1 MKKGGTDWWLPEG
14 GAMGALIRATDWSGS
29 SPGEIARWPE
39 ALRLTIGIC
48 LDSQF
53 AIAVWWGKDLVQIY
67 NDAYRELIGE
77 TRHRSAFAQ
86 SAHTSLQEM
95 LPKLNDLVHQ
105 VMGCGEAVRG
115 HDLRLVIERNG
126 YPEERYFTFSF
137 SPIRQSDGT
146 VAGMLVA
153 AHERTAK
160 MLVARRLRDSDA
172 RLVAALNAAKMATWE
187 WDMQSDQ
194 LIMSDSVT
202 EVFGLLPGEVLH
214 NTQQGFA
221 LLHPEDLARHRALV
235 ASAIAAKSS
244 WHGEFR
250 IIRPRDGEIA
260 WLQERGMT
268 TCNSVTGKVG
278 TTGLVWDVTASKRAE
293 EALRQA
299 DRRKDEFLA
308 TLAHELRNPLAP
320 IRSAAHLLGDPG
332 LTPELLHR
340 CRAIIDRQ
348 AGQMTRLLEDLLEV
362 SRITGGR
369 LALKKRLVTLREVV
383 DSAVETVRPMIDLK
397 AHTLLVNIPDTT
409 VVLNV
414 DPLRISQVLTNLLA
428 NAAKYTDRNGRI
440 ELDAAVRHDALEVT
454 ISDNGI
460 GVAAQDLPR
469 LFEMFSQVSS
479 AIDHSEGGLGIGLA
493 LSKGLL
499 DLHGGSVSA
508 HSDGPGKGMRF
519 IVTLPTVSEARI
531 CRTVLPEPGNASSDE
546 RTILLVDDNRDA
558 IDCLSMILQIAG
570 YRVLAAYNGPEGLA
584 IAEREKP
591 HIVILDIGMPKMS
604 GYDVARQIRGEEWG
618 RQALLIA
625 ATGWGQE
632 TDKRMAYDAGFD
644 RHLTKPFDPR
654 EALAALA
661 RWQKEK
667 DSALERS

>member
-1 MKKGGTDWWLPEG
+1 
-14 GAMGALIRATDWSGS
+14 
-29 SPGEIARWPE
+29 
-39 ALRLTIGIC
+39 
-48 LDSQF
+48 
-53 AIAVWWGKDLVQIY
+53 
-67 NDAYRELIGE
+67 
-77 TRHRSAFAQ
+77 
-86 SAHTSLQEM
+86 M
-95 LPKLNDLVHQ
+95 LPKLNDLVCQ
-105 VMGCGEAVRG
+105 VMERGEAVRG
-115 HDLRLVIERNG
+115 YDLRLVIERNG

-137 SPIRQSDGT
+137 SPIRQSGGT
-146 VAGMLVA
+146 VAGILVA

-202 EVFGLLPGEVLH
+202 EVLGLLPGEVLH
-214 NTQQGFA
+214 TGKQA
-221 LLHPEDLARHRALV
+221 LALV
-235 ASAIAAKSS
+235 HPDDFEHYRAMVGGAILGKSS

-250 IIRPRDGEIA
+250 IIRPRDGQIA
-260 WLQERGMT
+260 WVQERGMT
-268 TCNSVTGKVG
+268 TCNAVTGKVG

-293 EALRQA
+293 EALRLA

-320 IRSAAHLLGDPG
+320 IRSAAHLLGQ
-332 LTPELLHR
+332 PELTSELLQR

-348 AGQMTRLLEDLLEV
+348 AGQMTRLLEDLLDV

-369 LALKKRLVTLREVV
+369 LALKKRMVTLREVV
-383 DSAVETVRPMIDLK
+383 DSAVETVRPMMDTK
-397 AHTLLVNIPDTT
+397 AHALLINMPENT

-428 NAAKYTDRNGRI
+428 NAAKYTDRAGRI
-440 ELDAAVRHDALEVT
+440 ELDASVSSGTLKVA

-460 GVAAQDLPR
+460 GVAAHDLPH
-469 LFEMFSQVSS
+469 LFDMFSQVSS

-499 DLHGGSVSA
+499 DLHGGSVTA
-508 HSDGPGKGMRF
+508 HSDGPGRGTCF
-519 IVTLPTVSEARI
+519 VVTLPVANEERVHQA
-531 CRTVLPEPGNASSDE
+531 VLPEIRNALNGE

-558 IDCLSMILQIAG
+558 IDCLSAILQIAG
-570 YRVLAAYNGPEGLA
+570 YRVFSAYNGLEGLA
-584 IAEREKP
+584 LAECERP
-591 HIVILDIGMPKMS
+591 HIVILDIGMPRMS
-604 GYDVARQIRGEEWG
+604 GYDVARQIRSKEWG
-618 RQALLIA
+618 RQVLLIA

-632 TDKRMAYDAGFD
+632 NDKRMAYDAGFD
-644 RHLTKPFDPR
+644 QHITKPFDPP
-654 EALAALA
+654 EALAALV

-667 DSALERS
+667 DSELERS